1 MKTVY
6 WIILLA
12 FIVVLS
18 VAALIIFMPG
28 QNATKAQI
36 YSDGQVIRTVDLL
49 VDQQFTVT
57 SPTGGTNVITVE
69 GAACLQ
75 GAQHTVMPDRI
86 VAATYL
92 SAVGAA
98 GGEVELSGVCANHLS
113 TVLDVLEGFQVKVV
127 NR

>member
-57 SPTGGTNVITVE
+57 SPTGGTNVITVKDCKIAVTE
-69 GAACLQ
+69 ATCPDHYCMNRGFVSGGYQIICLPNQ
-75 GAQHTVMPDRI
+75 MEIRFLAEQEIDGI
-86 VAATYL
+86 V
-92 SAVGAA
+92 G
-98 GGEVELSGVCANHLS
+98 
-113 TVLDVLEGFQVKVV
+113 
-127 NR
+127 

>member
-12 FIVVLS
+12 LIVVLS

-49 VDQQFTVT
+49 VDQQFTVI
-57 SPTGGTNVITVE
+57 SPTGGTNVITVKDGKIAVTE
-69 GAACLQ
+69 ATCPDHYCMKRGFCDGGMQIVCLPNRLVLKFVGDQ
-75 GAQHTVMPDRI
+75 TVD
-86 VAATYL
+86 
-92 SAVGAA
+92 AVVG
-98 GGEVELSGVCANHLS
+98 
-113 TVLDVLEGFQVKVV
+113 
-127 NR
+127 

>member
-12 FIVVLS
+12 LIVVLS

-57 SPTGGTNVITVE
+57 SPTGGTNVITVKDGKIAVTE
-69 GAACLQ
+69 ATCPDHYCMQRGFCDGGTQIVCLPNRLVI
-75 GAQHTVMPDRI
+75 AF
-86 VAATYL
+86 VAEQEID
-92 SAVGAA
+92 GMI
-98 GGEVELSGVCANHLS
+98 G
-113 TVLDVLEGFQVKVV
+113 
-127 NR
+127 